1 MNVLSKTIK
10 LENKEE
16 SLSLTIDEFLKDV
29 EK

>member
-16 SLSLTIDEFLKDV
+16 NLSLTIDEFLKDV